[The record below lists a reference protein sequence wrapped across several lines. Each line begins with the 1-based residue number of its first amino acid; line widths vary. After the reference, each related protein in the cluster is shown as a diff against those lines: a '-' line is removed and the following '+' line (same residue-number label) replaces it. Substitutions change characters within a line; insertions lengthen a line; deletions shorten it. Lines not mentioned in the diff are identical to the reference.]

1 MSTTYTPTRWSLT
14 DLLPAPGGPPLDEQL
29 ARLEESLRAL
39 ESARSHLTPDIP
51 EAEFLRLL
59 RIYEEAARIA
69 ARLGAYASLWFS
81 EDTQNPA
88 ALTLKGRLDQVL
100 ADARNRSLFFE
111 LWVKGWTDE
120 TAARL
125 IPASGDLRYFLET
138 LRRFKPFT
146 LSEPEEKVITLK
158 DVNGVEALVTVYEM
172 ITNKFTFTLEVE
184 GEKKSLT
191 RDALAAYFRHPSPEV
206 RAAAYRELFRV
217 YAGESTILAQ
227 IYNHR
232 ARDWDNE
239 ALTLRHYPQ
248 PISVRNVANDI
259 PDAVVDT
266 LLEVARRNA
275 GLFQR
280 YFRLKARRLGLA
292 RLRRYDLYAPLARSE
307 KQYDFSRAVEMVLE
321 SYRAFSPL
329 LAEQAQRVLDER
341 HLDAEI
347 RPGKRGGAFCHSVLP
362 ELTPWVLTN
371 YAGRVHDVQTL
382 AHELGHA
389 VHAMMAAGHSVLTF
403 QSALPLAETASV
415 FGEMLLTDRLLAEER
430 DPALRADLL
439 ASTID
444 GAYATVMRQAFFT
457 LFERDAHRMVAEGKA
472 IDEIAAHYLANLA
485 EQFGDALELADE
497 FRWEWIAI
505 PHFYFAPF
513 YTYAYSFGQLLVLAL
528 YRRYRAEGEAF
539 KPKYLRILSY
549 GGSAAPAEILAE
561 AGIDI
566 ASPAFWQGGFD
577 VIEGFIDELERS

>member
-1 MSTTYTPTRWSLT
+1 VSTTYTPTRWSLT

-29 ARLEESLRAL
+29 ARLEESLRSL

-51 EAEFLRLL
+51 ESEFLRLL
-59 RIYEEAARIA
+59 RTYEEAARIA
-69 ARLGAYASLWFS
+69 ARLGAYGELWFS
-81 EDTQNPA
+81 ENTQNPS

-158 DVNGVEALVTVYEM
+158 DVNGIEALVTIYEM

-184 GEKKSLT
+184 GEKKALT

-206 RAAAYRELFRV
+206 RAAAYRELYRV
-217 YAGESTILAQ
+217 YAGESTVLAQ
-227 IYNHR
+227 IYTHR
-232 ARDWDNE
+232 ARDWDTE
-239 ALTLRHYPQ
+239 ALSLRHYPQ
-248 PISVRNVANDI
+248 PISVRNVMNDI

-307 KQYDFSRAVEMVLE
+307 KQYDFAQAVETVLE

-329 LAEQAQRVLDER
+329 LAEQAQRVLDEQ

-371 YAGRVHDVQTL
+371 YAGRVHDVQAL

-403 QSALPLAETASV
+403 HSALPLAETASV

-430 DPALRADLL
+430 DPTLRADLL

-457 LFERDAHRMVAEGKA
+457 LFERDAHRMVAEGKDMA
-472 IDEIAAHYLANLA
+472 EIAAHYLANLA
-485 EQFGDALELADE
+485 EQFGDAVELGDE
-497 FRWEWIAI
+497 FRWEWVAI

-528 YRRYRAEGEAF
+528 YQRYRAEGEAF

-549 GGSAAPAEILAE
+549 GGSAAPAQILAE

-566 ASPAFWQGGFD
+566 ASRAFWQGGFD